1 MLDSKDLELLKAM
14 MQEIVGESETRMTA
28 KIESSIAESE
38 ARMTARIVE
47 SEARMTA
54 KIADSEARTTAK
66 IAESE
71 ARMTTEITD
80 SEARTTAK
88 IAESEARMV
97 AKIEARVD
105 DTRSMLMA
113 YLESA
118 IEPKIRGVAEG
129 YETLRDSKASN
140 SRMER
145 LENEVI
151 TLRSLL
157 MTMSAK
163 MSKLEKAQ

>member
-38 ARMTARIVE
+38 TRMTAR
-47 SEARMTA
+47 
-54 KIADSEARTTAK
+54 
-66 IAESE
+66 
-71 ARMTTEITD
+71 
-80 SEARTTAK
+80 
-88 IAESEARMV
+88 
-97 AKIEARVD
+97 IEARVD